1 MRKGQ
6 YLERIKMARD
16 KIYGA
21 IILIVAVLIILW
33 YSWWTLY
40 FGVYIGSQVDNGT
53 SIQQI
58 ILALTSGQVGPLLGF
73 NSLMLMQYW
82 FSTPSILSWIPIPPR
97 YLAVA
102 IPIWLAVT
110 LILVIAAWI
119 GYTMLTTPP
128 PVPLEELEKAE
139 EGEEE
144 GKEKKAKAKKK
155 K

>member
-1 MRKGQ
+1 
-6 YLERIKMARD
+6 MARD

-21 IILIVAVLIILW
+21 IIFIVAVIIILW

-40 FGVYIGSQVDNGT
+40 FGVWIGSQVDNGAT
-53 SIQQI
+53 AMQTL
-58 ILALTSGQVGPLLGF
+58 LALSGYVSPGF
-73 NSLMLMQYW
+73 NTLMLMEYW
-82 FSTPSILSWIPIPPR
+82 LSAPSILSWIPVPPR
-97 YLAVA
+97 FLSVA

-119 GYTMLTTPP
+119 GYTMMTTPP

-139 EGEEE
+139 EEKEE
-144 GKEKKAKAKKK
+144 KETKAKKK

>member
-1 MRKGQ
+1 
-6 YLERIKMARD
+6 MARD

-21 IILIVAVLIILW
+21 IIFIVAVIIILW

-40 FGVYIGSQVDNGT
+40 FGVWIGSQVDNGT
-53 SIQQI
+53 TAMQI
-58 ILALTSGQVGPLLGF
+58 LLALSGYVSPGF
-73 NSLMLMQYW
+73 NTLMLMEYW
-82 FSTPSILSWIPIPPR
+82 LSAPAILSWIPVPPR
-97 YLAVA
+97 FLSVA

-119 GYTMLTTPP
+119 GYTMMTTPP

-139 EGEEE
+139 EEKEEE
-144 GKEKKAKAKKK
+144 ETKAKAKKK

>member
-1 MRKGQ
+1 
-6 YLERIKMARD
+6 MARD

-21 IILIVAVLIILW
+21 IIFIVAVVIILW

-40 FGVYIGSQVDNGT
+40 FGVWIGSQVDNGAT
-53 SIQQI
+53 TMQI
-58 ILALTSGQVGPLLGF
+58 LLALFGIVNPGS
-73 NSLMLMQYW
+73 NSLMLTQYW
-82 FSTPSILSWIPIPPR
+82 LSTPSLLSWIPVPPR
-97 YLAVA
+97 FLSVA

-119 GYTMLTTPP
+119 GYTMMTTPP

-139 EGEEE
+139 EEEE
-144 GKEKKAKAKKK
+144 ETKVKAKKK

>member
-1 MRKGQ
+1 
-6 YLERIKMARD
+6 MARD

-21 IILIVAVLIILW
+21 IILIVAVVIILW
-33 YSWWTLY
+33 YSWITLVY
-40 FGVYIGSQVDNGT
+40 GVFIGSQVDNGT
-53 SIQQI
+53 STMQLL
-58 ILALTSGQVGPLLGF
+58 LAYYGNTSQLLGF
-73 NSLMLMQYW
+73 NTLVYIQYYFSFSPIFGGLLSLVAV
-82 FSTPSILSWIPIPPR
+82 PPR
-97 YLAVA
+97 FVAVA

-139 EGEEE
+139 EEEGEE
-144 GKEKKAKAKKK
+144 GKESKAKAKKK

>member
-1 MRKGQ
+1 
-6 YLERIKMARD
+6 MARD

-21 IILIVAVLIILW
+21 IIFIVAVLIILW

-40 FGVYIGSQVDNGT
+40 FGVWIGSQVDNGAT
-53 SIQQI
+53 TMQI
-58 ILALTSGQVGPLLGF
+58 LLAVSGNVSPGF
-73 NSLMLMQYW
+73 NSLMLMEYW
-82 FSTPSILSWIPIPPR
+82 LSAPSVLSWIPVPPR
-97 YLAVA
+97 FLSVA

-119 GYTMLTTPP
+119 GYTMMTTPP

-139 EGEEE
+139 EEEEE
-144 GKEKKAKAKKK
+144 GKVPKAKAKKK

>member
-1 MRKGQ
+1 
-6 YLERIKMARD
+6 LERIKMPRD
-16 KIYGA
+16 KVYGA
-21 IILIVAVLIILW
+21 IILIVAVVVILW
-33 YSWWTLY
+33 YAWITLVY
-40 FGVYIGSQVDNGT
+40 GVWIGTQVDNGT
-53 SIQQI
+53 STMQI
-58 ILALTSGQVGPLLGF
+58 LLALEGNTSQLLGF
-73 NSLMLMQYW
+73 NSLMYIQYW
-82 FSTPSILSWIPIPPR
+82 LSFSPIFGGLLNWVVVPPR

-139 EGEEE
+139 GEEGEEE
-144 GKEKKAKAKKK
+144 GKETKAKKK